1 MSHLEILFTEQ
12 QISDT
17 VHSLA
22 RQIRADYEDKNP
34 ILISVLKGAFVFAA
48 DLMRCLDIPLEIEFV
63 ALSSYGCGRKES
75 SGDVKVVN
83 DLRTPIEGRH
93 VLVVED
99 IVDVGRTL
107 SFFVDYLRNEN
118 PASLKVCALFD
129 KPSRR
134 EVPVEIDYLG
144 LTVPNEFVVGYG
156 LDYDEKFRNLPALYR
171 LEE

>member
-1 MSHLEILFTEQ
+1 LSHLEIIFTEQ